1 MPSGKLPVLLLAL
14 LLAVAGALPMAR
26 AEGPRPFAL
35 DFYVDM
41 SDDILA
47 DAGIEPG
54 EDLIAAR
61 EVMIAGLPLIVGG
74 HEGAIEGGWH
84 TVAGGTGRYRAIL
97 ADGLSMTSTLRAAR
111 TDFID
116 DRTGKAVGAATTEF
130 RYATGSW
137 LFGLQPSA
145 EITRWDTEVTQ
156 QDAVIEARLSRAI
169 AGGLSLAS
177 TARYRWR
184 EMIGGDATDRELASG
199 RIGLAGRLPGDAR
212 VDVAYV
218 VRQEIAFAQNGG
230 ALANGTLNAGPTLA
244 IALPLGGTIDLKG
257 NYEFTET
264 RRYDEADP
272 IRDGQTQQQHR
283 LGLAASWD
291 VGGEDFDIELSASYR
306 YECTTPFAAGPD
318 DIRHRG
324 SVTVAMPF

>member
-1 MPSGKLPVLLLAL
+1 MPFGKFSPLLLAL
-14 LLAVAGALPMAR
+14 VLAVASAIPAR

-35 DFYVDM
+35 DFYIDM

-47 DAGIEPG
+47 EAGLDPG

-61 EVMIAGLPLIVGG
+61 EVMIAGLPLTVGG
-74 HEGAIEGGWH
+74 HEGTIDGGWH

-111 TDFID
+111 TDFLD
-116 DRTGKAVGAATTEF
+116 DRTGKAVGIATTDF

-145 EITRWDTEVTQ
+145 EITRWDNDVTQ
-156 QDAVIEARLSRAI
+156 QDAIMEARLSRAL
-169 AGGLSLAS
+169 ASGLSLAS

-184 EMIGGDATDRELASG
+184 EMIGGDARDGELASG
-199 RIGLAGRLPGDAR
+199 RVGLAGQLPGDAR
-212 VDVAYV
+212 LDLAYV
-218 VRQEIAFAQNGG
+218 VRREIAFAQGG
-230 ALANGTLNAGPTLA
+230 DARANGTLNAGPTLA
-244 IALPLGGTIDLKG
+244 IALPLGGTIDLRG

-264 RRYDEADP
+264 TRYDEIDP
-272 IRDGQTQQQHR
+272 NQNGQTRQQHR
-283 LGLAASWD
+283 IGLAASWD
-291 VGGEDFDIELSASYR
+291 VGGDDFDIEVSASYR
-306 YECTTPFAAGPD
+306 YECTSPFGDGGD
-318 DIRHRG
+318 DVWQRG